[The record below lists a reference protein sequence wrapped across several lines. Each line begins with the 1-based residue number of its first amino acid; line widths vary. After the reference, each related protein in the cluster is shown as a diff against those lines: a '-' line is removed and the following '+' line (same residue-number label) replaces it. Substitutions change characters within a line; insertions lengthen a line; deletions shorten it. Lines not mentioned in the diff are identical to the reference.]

1 MPSKTRKP
9 TTVTDPSDPTAA
21 PRRKGKAGPASNGEA
36 GTAVVGPPTAP
47 AQPPHP
53 KLRAE
58 FRLGAK
64 ALTAVQARTL
74 LGWEE
79 EPTGADWGEDF
90 LFRNLSAV
98 KVRFAKNARN
108 RAFRESHAKA
118 LCYDILNRN
127 WADSRNKGD
136 GPDGAEEPTLNGESI
151 IIGRWGNVLS
161 AQHRLAAL
169 VMAEAEWASQP
180 HWKEKWPDGPPSIE
194 CLIVYGVDESPR
206 TTRTLD
212 NVRARDL
219 ADVLYSDEKVFG
231 TLSPRERETMTKL
244 IDNCVKSLWERT
256 GARDDA
262 WSPYRT
268 HSESLDFVARHRRLL
283 RCVKHIHTEN
293 TRQKDEDG
301 TLGPWRIGQF
311 VPAGRAAALMYL
323 MGCSGTEGDVYW
335 SLSVEER
342 NERLLKWSHWDRAA
356 QYWEDLATGKVPQ
369 VSQALAILAGEE
381 GQYELKVDEKIAV
394 VCKSWPYYRDQESFK
409 AEDIVPETRP
419 RSGGGRELAEVTDVG
434 GIDQGR
440 DAERRREARAAGTG
454 SEPTENGNDSGDEP
468 EDGDGEEDQADY
480 EGTPDLNKEKDDQAE
495 PSLRDPAPTPRKRRK
510 PARPPGPVSMSVAG
524 CSVAV
529 PVAPASEEGDP
540 PPPTPEEIERGTVE
554 ALARREEKK
563 RQLLED
569 RQHRRQAAKARAYG
583 SELETPTADAEGE

>member
-9 TTVTDPSDPTAA
+9 TTVPDPSDFAAA

-36 GTAVVGPPTAP
+36 GTAVGGPATTP

-64 ALTAVQARTL
+64 ALTAAQARTL

-79 EPTGADWGEDF
+79 EPTGTDWGEDF

-108 RAFRESHAKA
+108 RAFREGHAKT

-136 GPDGAEEPTLNGESI
+136 GPDTTEEPTLNGESI

-231 TLSPRERETMTKL
+231 AMSPRERETMTKL

-268 HSESLDFVARHRRLL
+268 HSESLDFVARHKRLL

-342 NERLLKWSHWDRAA
+342 NERLLKWSYWDRAA
-356 QYWEDLATGKVPQ
+356 QYWEDLAAGNLPQ
-369 VSQALAILAGEE
+369 VPQALAILTGED

-440 DAERRREARAAGTG
+440 DAERRREAQAAGTG
-454 SEPTENGNDSGDEP
+454 SEPTENSNGGGDEP

-480 EGTPDLNKEKDDQAE
+480 EGGPDQDGKKDHAE
-495 PSLRDPAPTPRKRRK
+495 EAPAPRKRRK

-529 PVAPASEEGDP
+529 PVAPASEEADP
-540 PPPTPEEIERGTVE
+540 PPPTLEEIEQGMAE
-554 ALARREEKK
+554 ALANRERKK

-569 RQHRRQAAKARAYG
+569 RQRRRQAAKARAHASG
-583 SELETPTADAEGE
+583 LETPTPDAEEE